1 MIAARLAGFK
11 SEYVVF
17 HRSMPF
23 HHRDL
28 SPFMSD
34 IAKIAEAAGAKESH
48 IVVTLRDVPA
58 ALNSHGFREDFLPF
72 MSQLEAILHEP
83 KSLSLTHPHATV
95 MYNQHATGGDIAPSR
110 LHVLRLH
117 QMIENPLRELECL
130 NWDVLDVEQLLKSPD
145 LNSAKSST
153 SAKSEFGNNRA
164 QIVSGKRSAEYLEK
178 LAKNQKWWDKRKH
191 LFPAHARHLDKPLC
205 Y

>member
-1 MIAARLAGFK
+1 MIAARLAGFN

-23 HHRDL
+23 LNRDL

-58 ALNSHGFREDFLPF
+58 ALNSHGYQQDFLPF
-72 MSQLEAILHEP
+72 IRQLEGMLHEP
-83 KSLSLTHPHATV
+83 MS
-95 MYNQHATGGDIAPSR
+95 IAPSR

-117 QMIENPLRELECL
+117 QMIKDPLRELKCL

-145 LNSAKSST
+145 LNSAKSATST
-153 SAKSEFGNNRA
+153 TKSEFGNNRA
-164 QIVSGKRSAEYLEK
+164 QIVSGKRSAAYLKK
-178 LAKNQKWWDKRKH
+178 LAANQKWWNKRKH
-191 LFPAHARHLDKPLC
+191 LVPVHARHLDKPLC